1 MGFLFLLINQKKKK
15 KRQWMQLFLVF
26 YKLNCCGWW
35 PSLPGPRVEQSVLWA
50 WCLCYVCDAL
60 GATAYHHPTSWHV
73 PLQMWLPAVLPNWR
87 WWDKGMEVANKD
99 WREDVTPAALLFI
112 RPGSS
117 SWWARFLVE
126 LWDVKQEWGWE
137 SLGCGGVSRW
147 GGGDLFWC
155 QDPWR
160 WAVESTLLFW
170 W

>member
-1 MGFLFLLINQKKKK
+1 
-15 KRQWMQLFLVF
+15 MQLFLVF

-147 GGGDLFWC
+147 GGGDLLWC